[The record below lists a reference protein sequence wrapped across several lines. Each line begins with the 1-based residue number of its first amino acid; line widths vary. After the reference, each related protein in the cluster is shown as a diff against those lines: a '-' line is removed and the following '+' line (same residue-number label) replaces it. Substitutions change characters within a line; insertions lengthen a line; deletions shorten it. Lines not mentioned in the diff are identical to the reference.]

1 MGRQERSWLD
11 GLASSYGHGTK
22 PKLANEPGC
31 QSRDLRCDDS
41 ALGLPLRSPGTKE
54 ARRQP
59 TQNCSAARLCGLWA
73 KTKRVNEIF
82 NISNRDVYRW
92 IGDSSPDFAICASS
106 PNYASKS
113 PSRTSIEKRRYMS
126 AIIQAS
132 PVEKLSHQPLP
143 TGDSCV
149 LVIFGASGDLTN
161 RKLIPGLYNLACEG
175 CMNPEF
181 EVLGIG
187 RTPMSSAEFRKK
199 TGEAAAK
206 SKDTRDFSG
215 SGWTDFET
223 RLNYMVGD
231 INDPKFYPRLRVR
244 LEEMEKNGSSPN
256 HLFYVSTPASVA
268 GPIIEGLGA
277 VGLNRRDHGWTRIV
291 LEKPFG
297 RDSES
302 AVALNDVVRGVFDE
316 KSVYRIDHYLG
327 KETVQNILVFRFSN
341 SLFEPVWNRNYIDY
355 VEITAA
361 ETVGVENRAAFYE
374 ETGALRDMVANHL
387 LQLLALTAME
397 PPVAFDA
404 DSVREQKVQVFRS
417 IRPMSVEDVARF
429 TVRGQYGSGVI
440 DGKQVPGYRQEPG
453 VNPHSI
459 TETYAAVRF
468 QIENWRWAG
477 VPFYIRTGKRLA
489 RNLTEIRVHLKPT
502 PQALFAST
510 SSVIDPN
517 VITISIQPDEGIS
530 IAFDAKRPGTQVRT
544 VTVQA
549 NFSYQAS
556 FGSKGPVAY
565 ETLLLDSMRGDAT
578 LFTRRDEV
586 EAEWRIIT
594 PIEEAWAQS
603 TGAGVPQL
611 CRGQRRTNLVA
622 ELLKIR
628 DNTAEPDN
636 RLRPVVSRRY
646 AQWSK
651 AS

>member
-1 MGRQERSWLD
+1 MVSW
-11 GLASSYGHGTK
+11 SF
-22 PKLANEPGC
+22 
-31 QSRDLRCDDS
+31 
-41 ALGLPLRSPGTKE
+41 
-54 ARRQP
+54 
-59 TQNCSAARLCGLWA
+59 NCSFRLRFE
-73 KTKRVNEIF
+73 THIEHI
-82 NISNRDVYRW
+82 YR
-92 IGDSSPDFAICASS
+92 
-106 PNYASKS
+106 K
-113 PSRTSIEKRRYMS
+113 KLMS
-126 AIIQAS
+126 AIIQAN
-132 PVEKLSHQPLP
+132 PVEKLLQEPLP

-149 LVIFGASGDLTN
+149 LVIFGASGDLTK
-161 RKLIPGLYNLACEG
+161 RKLIPGLYNLSCEG

-187 RTPMSSAEFRKK
+187 RTPMTSEEFRKR

-206 SKDTRDFSG
+206 SKDTRAFSE
-215 SGWTDFET
+215 SGWADFET
-223 RLNYMVGD
+223 RLHYMVGD
-231 INDPKFYPRLRVR
+231 INEPNFYPQLRHR
-244 LEEMEKNGSSPN
+244 LEEMEKRGSSPN

-277 VGLNRRDHGWTRIV
+277 AGLNRREQGWTRIV

-297 RDSES
+297 RDLES
-302 AVALNDVVRGVFDE
+302 ANVLNEVVRGVFEE
-316 KSVYRIDHYLG
+316 KTVYRIDHYLG

-355 VEITAA
+355 VDITAA
-361 ETVGVENRAAFYE
+361 ETVGVEERAAFYE

-440 DGKQVPGYRQEPG
+440 DGKRVPGYREEPG
-453 VNPHSI
+453 VNRNSI

-510 SSVIDPN
+510 SSAINPN
-517 VITISIQPDEGIS
+517 VITISIQPNEGIS
-530 IAFDAKRPGTQVRT
+530 IAFDAKRPGTQMRT
-544 VTVQA
+544 LTVQA
-549 NFSYQAS
+549 NFSYQGS

-594 PIEEAWAQS
+594 PIEEAWARLPAPGFPNYDAGSEGPS
-603 TGAGVPQL
+603 TSECGSD
-611 CRGQRRTNLVA
+611 RG
-622 ELLKIR
+622 
-628 DNTAEPDN
+628 
-636 RLRPVVSRRY
+636 
-646 AQWSK
+646 
-651 AS
+651 

>member
-1 MGRQERSWLD
+1 MKCASKKV
-11 GLASSYGHGTK
+11 GLSFTCEKA
-22 PKLANEPGC
+22 PAKL
-31 QSRDLRCDDS
+31 
-41 ALGLPLRSPGTKE
+41 
-54 ARRQP
+54 QP
-59 TQNCSAARLCGLWA
+59 TMHSR
-73 KTKRVNEIF
+73 T
-82 NISNRDVYRW
+82 RW
-92 IGDSSPDFAICASS
+92 LRFVSSFD
-106 PNYASKS
+106 SKS
-113 PSRTSIEKRRYMS
+113 ISRASLKKQLMS
-126 AIIQAS
+126 VIAQAS
-132 PVEKLSHQPLP
+132 PLEKLSQEPQP

-149 LVIFGASGDLTN
+149 LIIFGASGDLTK

-175 CMNPEF
+175 CMNPQF

-187 RTPMSSAEFRKK
+187 RTPMSSEEFRKK
-199 TGEAAAK
+199 SGEAAAK
-206 SKDTRDFSG
+206 SKDTRDFSE

-231 INDPKFYPRLRVR
+231 INDPVFYPQLCIRLR
-244 LEEMEKNGSSPN
+244 EMEKNGSSPN

-297 RDSES
+297 RDLQS
-302 AVALNDVVRGVFDE
+302 AHALNNVVRGVFDE
-316 KSVYRIDHYLG
+316 KAVYRIDHYLG

-341 SLFEPVWNRNYIDY
+341 SLFEPVWNRNYIER

-361 ETVGVENRAAFYE
+361 ETVGVENRAVFYE
-374 ETGALRDMVANHL
+374 ETGALPALVANHL
-387 LQLLALTAME
+387 LQLLALPAME
-397 PPVAFDA
+397 PPIAFDA

-417 IRPMSVEDVARF
+417 LRPMSVEDVTRF
-429 TVRGQYGSGVI
+429 TVRGQYGSGII
-440 DGKQVPGYRQEPG
+440 DEKRVPGYREEPG
-453 VNPHSI
+453 VNRNSV

-510 SSVIDPN
+510 SSAINPN

-544 VTVQA
+544 VTVHA
-549 NFSYQAS
+549 NFSYQSS

-565 ETLLLDSMRGDAT
+565 ETLLLDTMRGDAT

-594 PIEEAWAQS
+594 PIEEAWAHLPVPAFPDYA
-603 TGAGVPQL
+603 AGTEGPTW
-611 CRGQRRTNLVA
+611 C
-622 ELLKIR
+622 
-628 DNTAEPDN
+628 D
-636 RLRPVVSRRY
+636 
-646 AQWSK
+646 
-651 AS
+651 

>member
-1 MGRQERSWLD
+1 MSTIIE
-11 GLASSYGHGTK
+11 AT
-22 PKLANEPGC
+22 
-31 QSRDLRCDDS
+31 
-41 ALGLPLRSPGTKE
+41 PL
-54 ARRQP
+54 
-59 TQNCSAARLCGLWA
+59 
-73 KTKRVNEIF
+73 
-82 NISNRDVYRW
+82 
-92 IGDSSPDFAICASS
+92 
-106 PNYASKS
+106 
-113 PSRTSIEKRRYMS
+113 
-126 AIIQAS
+126 
-132 PVEKLSHQPLP
+132 EKLSREPLP

-149 LVIFGASGDLTN
+149 LIIFGASGDLTK
-161 RKLIPGLYNLACEG
+161 RKLIPGLYNLSCVG
-175 CMNPEF
+175 CMNPQF

-187 RTPMSSAEFRKK
+187 RTPMSSEEFRKK

-206 SKDTRDFSG
+206 SKDTRDFSEP
-215 SGWTDFET
+215 GWTDFER
-223 RLNYMVGD
+223 RLHYMVGD
-231 INDPKFYPRLRVR
+231 ITDPNFYPQLRIR

-277 VGLNRRDHGWTRIV
+277 VGLSRRDRGWTRIV

-297 RDSES
+297 RDLES
-302 AVALNDVVRGVFDE
+302 AHALNDVVRGVFDE
-316 KSVYRIDHYLG
+316 NAVYRIDHYLG

-341 SLFEPVWNRNYIDY
+341 SLFEPVWNRNYIDH

-429 TVRGQYGSGVI
+429 TARGQYGPGAI
-440 DGKQVPGYRQEPG
+440 DGNSVPGYRQEPG
-453 VNPHSI
+453 VNPSS
-459 TETYAAVRF
+459 TAETYAAVKF
-468 QIENWRWAG
+468 HIENWRWAG

-489 RNLTEIRVHLKPT
+489 RQLTQIRVHLKPT
-502 PQALFAST
+502 PQALFAGT

-530 IAFDAKRPGTQVRT
+530 IAFDAKRPGTQLRT

-549 NFSYQAS
+549 NFSYQGS
-556 FGSKGPVAY
+556 FESKGPVAY

-594 PIEEAWAQS
+594 PIEEAWAHLPAPDFPNYA
-603 TGAGVPQL
+603 AGSEGP
-611 CRGQRRTNLVA
+611 TSWH
-622 ELLKIR
+622 ELLEIR
-628 DNTAEPDN
+628 DNI
-636 RLRPVVSRRY
+636 
-646 AQWSK
+646 AQQAIGRGK
-651 AS
+651 

>member
-1 MGRQERSWLD
+1 
-11 GLASSYGHGTK
+11 
-22 PKLANEPGC
+22 
-31 QSRDLRCDDS
+31 
-41 ALGLPLRSPGTKE
+41 
-54 ARRQP
+54 
-59 TQNCSAARLCGLWA
+59 
-73 KTKRVNEIF
+73 
-82 NISNRDVYRW
+82 
-92 IGDSSPDFAICASS
+92 
-106 PNYASKS
+106 
-113 PSRTSIEKRRYMS
+113 MS

-132 PVEKLSHQPLP
+132 PVDKFSQEPLP
-143 TGDSCV
+143 PGDSCV
-149 LVIFGASGDLTN
+149 LVIFGASGDLTK
-161 RKLIPGLYNLACEG
+161 RKLIPALFNLSCVG
-175 CMNPEF
+175 CMDPEF

-187 RTPMSSAEFRKK
+187 RTPMSSEAFRKK
-199 TGEAAAK
+199 NGEAVAK
-206 SKDTRDFSG
+206 SKDTRNFSEP
-215 SGWTDFET
+215 GWTDLRT
-223 RLNYMVGD
+223 RLHYMEGD
-231 INDPKFYPRLRVR
+231 INDPNFYPQLRSR
-244 LEEMEKNGSSPN
+244 LEEMEKTGSSPN

-268 GPIIEGLGA
+268 GPIIAGLGA

-297 RDSES
+297 RDLES
-302 AVALNDVVRGVFDE
+302 AQALNEVVRDVFDE
-316 KSVYRIDHYLG
+316 KAVYRIDHYLG

-355 VEITAA
+355 VEITAV

-397 PPVAFDA
+397 PPLAFDA
-404 DSVREQKVQVFRS
+404 DSVREQKVQVLRS
-417 IRPMSVEDVARF
+417 IRPMSVEDVARS
-429 TVRGQYGSGVI
+429 TVRGQYRSGTI
-440 DGKQVPGYRQEPG
+440 DGRPVPGYREESG
-453 VNPHSI
+453 VNRNSL

-510 SSVIDPN
+510 TSAMDPN

-530 IAFDAKRPGTQVRT
+530 IAFGAKRPGTQMRT
-544 VTVQA
+544 ATVQA

-594 PIEEAWAQS
+594 PIEEAWAQLPAPDFPNYA
-603 TGAGVPQL
+603 AGGEGP
-611 CRGQRRTNLVA
+611 TSWH
-622 ELLKIR
+622 ELLEING
-628 DNTAEPDN
+628 NTAE
-636 RLRPVVSRRY
+636 RALG
-646 AQWSK
+646 QGK
-651 AS
+651 

>member
-1 MGRQERSWLD
+1 
-11 GLASSYGHGTK
+11 
-22 PKLANEPGC
+22 
-31 QSRDLRCDDS
+31 
-41 ALGLPLRSPGTKE
+41 
-54 ARRQP
+54 
-59 TQNCSAARLCGLWA
+59 
-73 KTKRVNEIF
+73 
-82 NISNRDVYRW
+82 
-92 IGDSSPDFAICASS
+92 
-106 PNYASKS
+106 
-113 PSRTSIEKRRYMS
+113 
-126 AIIQAS
+126 
-132 PVEKLSHQPLP
+132 
-143 TGDSCV
+143 
-149 LVIFGASGDLTN
+149 
-161 RKLIPGLYNLACEG
+161 
-175 CMNPEF
+175 MNPKF

-187 RTPMSSAEFRKK
+187 RTPLSSEEFRKK

-206 SKDTRDFSG
+206 SKDTRNFSE
-215 SGWTDFET
+215 SGWTDFEA
-223 RLNYMVGD
+223 RLHYMVGD
-231 INDPKFYPRLRVR
+231 INDPNFYSQLRVC
-244 LEEMEKNGSSPN
+244 LEEMEKKGSSPN

-277 VGLNRRDHGWTRIV
+277 VGLNYRDHGWTRIV

-297 RDSES
+297 RDLES
-302 AVALNDVVRGVFDE
+302 AHELNDVVRGVFDE
-316 KSVYRIDHYLG
+316 KTVYRIDHYLG

-404 DSVREQKVQVFRS
+404 ESVREQKVQVFRS

-440 DGKQVPGYRQEPG
+440 DGKRVPGYRQEPG
-453 VNPHSI
+453 VNPNST

-477 VPFYIRTGKRLA
+477 VPFYIRTGKRLV

-510 SSVIDPN
+510 LSAIDPN

-549 NFSYQAS
+549 NFSYQTS

-594 PIEEAWAQS
+594 PIEEAWVQLPPPDFPNY
-603 TGAGVPQL
+603 TAGNEGPASW
-611 CRGQRRTNLVA
+611 N
-622 ELLKIR
+622 ELLEIRGSSAEHKIAYG
-628 DNTAEPDN
+628 D
-636 RLRPVVSRRY
+636 
-646 AQWSK
+646 
-651 AS
+651 

>member
-1 MGRQERSWLD
+1 
-11 GLASSYGHGTK
+11 
-22 PKLANEPGC
+22 
-31 QSRDLRCDDS
+31 
-41 ALGLPLRSPGTKE
+41 
-54 ARRQP
+54 
-59 TQNCSAARLCGLWA
+59 
-73 KTKRVNEIF
+73 
-82 NISNRDVYRW
+82 
-92 IGDSSPDFAICASS
+92 
-106 PNYASKS
+106 
-113 PSRTSIEKRRYMS
+113 MS
-126 AIIQAS
+126 TIIQAS
-132 PVEKLSHQPLP
+132 PLEKVSQEPLP

-149 LVIFGASGDLTN
+149 LIIFGASGDLTK

-187 RTPMSSAEFRKK
+187 RTPMRSEEFRKK
-199 TGEAAAK
+199 TGEAAAE
-206 SKDTRDFSG
+206 SKDTRNFSEPK
-215 SGWTDFET
+215 WADFEH
-223 RLNYMVGD
+223 RLHYVVGD
-231 INDPKFYPRLRVR
+231 INDPKFYWQLRVR

-277 VGLNRRDHGWTRIV
+277 VGLNRRDRGWTRIV

-297 RDSES
+297 RDLES
-302 AVALNDVVRGVFDE
+302 AQALNEVVRGVFDE
-316 KSVYRIDHYLG
+316 KTVYRIDHYLG
-327 KETVQNILVFRFSN
+327 KETVQNILVFRFGN

-404 DSVREQKVQVFRS
+404 DSVREQKVQVLRS
-417 IRPMSVEDVARF
+417 IRSMSVEDVARL
-429 TVRGQYGSGVI
+429 TVRGQYGPGVI
-440 DGKQVPGYRQEPG
+440 DGKRVPGYRQEPG
-453 VNPHSI
+453 VSRSST
-459 TETYAAVRF
+459 TETYAGVKF

-477 VPFYIRTGKRLA
+477 VPFYVRTGKRLA

-510 SSVIDPN
+510 SSGISPN
-517 VITISIQPDEGIS
+517 VITISIQPNEGIS

-549 NFSYQAS
+549 NFCYETS

-594 PIEEAWAQS
+594 PIEEAWAQLPAPDFPNYA
-603 TGAGVPQL
+603 AGREGP
-611 CRGQRRTNLVA
+611 A
-622 ELLKIR
+622 SWHELLEIR
-628 DNTAEPDN
+628 GSAEHIIGHRD
-636 RLRPVVSRRY
+636 
-646 AQWSK
+646 
-651 AS
+651 

>member
-1 MGRQERSWLD
+1 
-11 GLASSYGHGTK
+11 
-22 PKLANEPGC
+22 
-31 QSRDLRCDDS
+31 
-41 ALGLPLRSPGTKE
+41 
-54 ARRQP
+54 
-59 TQNCSAARLCGLWA
+59 
-73 KTKRVNEIF
+73 
-82 NISNRDVYRW
+82 
-92 IGDSSPDFAICASS
+92 
-106 PNYASKS
+106 
-113 PSRTSIEKRRYMS
+113 MS

-132 PVEKLSHQPLP
+132 PLEKLSQEPLP
-143 TGDSCV
+143 AGDSCV
-149 LVIFGASGDLTN
+149 LVIFGASGDLTR
-161 RKLIPGLYNLACEG
+161 RKLIPGLYNLSCVG

-187 RTPMSSAEFRKK
+187 RTPMSSEEFRKK

-206 SKDTRDFSG
+206 SKDTRDFSD
-215 SGWTDFET
+215 SGWADFET
-223 RLNYMVGD
+223 SLQYMEGD
-231 INDPKFYPRLRVR
+231 INNPGFYPQLRNR
-244 LEEMEKNGSSPN
+244 LEEMEKSGSSPN

-297 RDSES
+297 RDLES
-302 AVALNDVVRGVFDE
+302 ANVLNDMVHEVFDE
-316 KSVYRIDHYLG
+316 KAVYRIDHYLG

-355 VEITAA
+355 VEIIAA

-397 PPVAFDA
+397 PPLAFDA
-404 DSVREQKVQVFRS
+404 DSVREQKVQVLRS
-417 IRPMSVEDVARF
+417 IRPMSVEEVARF
-429 TVRGQYGSGVI
+429 TVRGQYGSGTI
-440 DGKQVPGYRQEPG
+440 DGNRVLGYREEPG
-453 VNPHSI
+453 VNRNSV
-459 TETYAAVRF
+459 TETYAAIRF

-510 SSVIDPN
+510 SSVTNPN

-530 IAFDAKRPGTQVRT
+530 IAFGAKRPGTQMRT

-549 NFSYQAS
+549 HFSYQAS

-594 PIEEAWAQS
+594 PIEEAWTHLSMPDFPNYA
-603 TGAGVPQL
+603 AGSEGP
-611 CRGQRRTNLVA
+611 T
-622 ELLKIR
+622 
-628 DNTAEPDN
+628 
-636 RLRPVVSRRY
+636 S
-646 AQWSK
+646 
-651 AS
+651 

>member
-1 MGRQERSWLD
+1 
-11 GLASSYGHGTK
+11 
-22 PKLANEPGC
+22 
-31 QSRDLRCDDS
+31 
-41 ALGLPLRSPGTKE
+41 
-54 ARRQP
+54 
-59 TQNCSAARLCGLWA
+59 
-73 KTKRVNEIF
+73 
-82 NISNRDVYRW
+82 
-92 IGDSSPDFAICASS
+92 
-106 PNYASKS
+106 
-113 PSRTSIEKRRYMS
+113 MS
-126 AIIQAS
+126 AIIQAN
-132 PVEKLSHQPLP
+132 PLEKLSQEPLP

-149 LVIFGASGDLTN
+149 LIIFGASGDLTK
-161 RKLIPGLYNLACEG
+161 RKLMPGLYNLACEG
-175 CMNPEF
+175 CMNPRF

-187 RTPMSSAEFRKK
+187 RTPMNSEEFRKK

-206 SKDTRDFSG
+206 SKDTRDFSE
-215 SGWTDFET
+215 SGWEDFEQ
-223 RLNYMVGD
+223 RLNYMLGD
-231 INDPKFYPRLRVR
+231 INDPNFYPQLRTRLD
-244 LEEMEKNGSSPN
+244 EMEKNGSSPN

-297 RDSES
+297 RDLES
-302 AVALNDVVRGVFDE
+302 AQTLNDVVHGVFDE
-316 KSVYRIDHYLG
+316 KTVYRIDHYLG
-327 KETVQNILVFRFSN
+327 KETVQNILVFRFGN

-429 TVRGQYGSGVI
+429 TARGQYGSGAI
-440 DGKQVPGYRQEPG
+440 DGKPVPGYRQEPG
-453 VNPHSI
+453 VNPRSI
-459 TETYAAVRF
+459 TETYAAVKF
-468 QIENWRWAG
+468 HIDSWRWAG
-477 VPFYIRTGKRLA
+477 VPFYIRSGKRLA

-502 PQALFAST
+502 PQALFAGI
-510 SSVIDPN
+510 SSAIAPN

-530 IAFDAKRPGTQVRT
+530 IAFDAKRPGTQMRT

-549 NFSYQAS
+549 NFSYQGS
-556 FGSKGPVAY
+556 FRTKGPVAY

-594 PIEEAWAQS
+594 PIEEAWANLPAPAFPNYA
-603 TGAGVPQL
+603 AGNEGPASWNEL
-611 CRGQRRTNLVA
+611 HEIRGSNA
-622 ELLKIR
+622 EHMISHR
-628 DNTAEPDN
+628 D
-636 RLRPVVSRRY
+636 
-646 AQWSK
+646 
-651 AS
+651 